1 MRKVAFKFKEFTAHD
16 NQVLDVQLV
25 NFKNEVVYLA
35 GDVFVL
41 LLIWVFA
48 ADFEEF
54 LLVFV
59 DDFLKEVVAF

>member
-41 LLIWVFA
+41 LLI
-48 ADFEEF
+48 
-54 LLVFV
+54 
-59 DDFLKEVVAF
+59 